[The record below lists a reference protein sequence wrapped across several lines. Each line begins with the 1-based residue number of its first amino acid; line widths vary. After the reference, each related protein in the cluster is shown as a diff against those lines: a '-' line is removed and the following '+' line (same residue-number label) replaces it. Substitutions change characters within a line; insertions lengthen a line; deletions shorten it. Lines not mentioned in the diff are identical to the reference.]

1 MNCYNHPYENAVAYC
16 PDCGKSL
23 CYSCAHAFS
32 FPICSPCNAN
42 RKKKCFLEYSKSLLI
57 GLILFTIGCS
67 AGLVFGYIFMSTY
80 FGYRFLYRR
89 FPSFLL
95 IGSLRTM
102 LIYPFK
108 NTYCCGCRT
117 SDYAILYCSK
127 RSYDNEMLSK
137 IT

>member
-32 FPICSPCNAN
+32 FPICSRCNAN

-67 AGLVFGYIFMSTY
+67 AGFVFGYIFMSTY
-80 FGYRFLYRR
+80 FGYQFLYRR

-102 LIYPFK
+102 LIYLLLKILIAAIVGLVITPF
-108 NTYCCGCRT
+108 CIVQ
-117 SDYAILYCSK
+117 SVV
-127 RSYDNEMLSK
+127 M
-137 IT
+137 ITKCFLK